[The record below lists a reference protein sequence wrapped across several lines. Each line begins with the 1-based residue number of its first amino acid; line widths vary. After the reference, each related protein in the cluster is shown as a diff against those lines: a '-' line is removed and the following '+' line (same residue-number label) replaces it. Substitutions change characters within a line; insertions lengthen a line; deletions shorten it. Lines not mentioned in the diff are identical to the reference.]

1 MFPKKLS
8 DVKENEFDDFTA
20 GEYDKKI
27 IELSDDNNALPTKNE
42 GKSKAYEIVQKLENS
57 MTMRTVLQDLLFNP
71 QQQIDILSS
80 SVYPDSTEDF
90 YKYIANRSNA
100 ALNKRNEDLDDK
112 AMYSFMDEKRF
123 LLLTYKAFQ
132 IKSNRITKNIHNH
145 NHTEKQNMKND
156 DYEYLEK
163 MLENIY
169 KYGTEINRKVDK
181 IFRNEITEAF
191 KDVDKDNAVVFTTG
205 IKEESKYQA
214 YTYNE
219 IMGGKSKKKVHL
231 KDFSDEE
238 KTFLAKRFSP
248 YDIESMQKYFE
259 SGYKALV
266 DLDISAKYFTP
277 KQEDIDTNRFLWI
290 PENEGTDYYEV
301 NQNSIIRE
309 KIRGY
314 LDDSNFTTYTDNRKF
329 NMLALYRT
337 LEYMKI
343 ISPKANYEPKE
354 LINFTEKLMKN
365 IDEANKDDKLK
376 KEPLYVFSKLNKNDH
391 LKVIEMNYESLSD
404 YYKEYIPEYVE
415 KVIYNNP
422 RNFEDIINNTNYKFS
437 TNELKHYIM
446 LVPDRQERLLYN
458 YYKKGNLTEKELL
471 DIIKSDSDLSS
482 DELIYAILKDDDKNT
497 NRKIQNL
504 QKILKEQKATPD
516 NIAGFLKGNFLYGKL
531 TADEINDIRDNILSK
546 IPNMDTSRM
555 RANPEII
562 ANQFMAVNK
571 DKILGI
577 LKDEEGFTESD
588 FKELYKDFPILAA
601 DINKEYM
608 DKLTEDYIYNKALYI
623 SSDLK
628 NNEKAA
634 YTLETK
640 LDTLMCSAGIL
651 KLLYDEKL
659 ISKEKGMALGGK
671 DFLDKIEKS
680 EYNKVFD
687 NEKDDKS
694 NKTLSVEEKKAE
706 SKNLEELFK
715 KTIKK
720 SKKYSK
726 YNVEEFINRYN
737 EFESKLSDEEKT
749 KFEEK
754 FSEYQNDLL
763 ANSNKLYKESII
775 SLGKNGILT
784 KESLY
789 EITKK
794 ENYMDV
800 IGKLITEENAIGIDT
815 LKYIFNDDI
824 RQEQNSGR
832 YEKRNLLE
840 KLFNTN
846 NLSED
851 EKFSILTSVYGFHE
865 DTSDKQKETDNDNF
879 QYFIDKGY
887 LTIDDISDR
896 QNSDSESY
904 ENKTTRSGNTIKSE
918 QQKYPFLD
926 RNDAYYTIDK
936 DVSFTRT
943 LNAWIYLSH
952 KFDKVAIETIGT
964 KKNGKIQNDL
974 TNHATYTMSV
984 KTFEDMKDVFIEKD
998 SKNRKAINF
1007 SEVFSYYRL
1016 NKDGKNMGRICHTK
1030 HWKERIKEEF
1040 TEKQKDILDKENTN
1054 KDKEQIQK

>member
-1 MFPKKLS
+1 
-8 DVKENEFDDFTA
+8 
-20 GEYDKKI
+20 
-27 IELSDDNNALPTKNE
+27 
-42 GKSKAYEIVQKLENS
+42 
-57 MTMRTVLQDLLFNP
+57 
-71 QQQIDILSS
+71 
-80 SVYPDSTEDF
+80 
-90 YKYIANRSNA
+90 
-100 ALNKRNEDLDDK
+100 
-112 AMYSFMDEKRF
+112 
-123 LLLTYKAFQ
+123 
-132 IKSNRITKNIHNH
+132 
-145 NHTEKQNMKND
+145 
-156 DYEYLEK
+156 
-163 MLENIY
+163 
-169 KYGTEINRKVDK
+169 
-181 IFRNEITEAF
+181 
-191 KDVDKDNAVVFTTG
+191 
-205 IKEESKYQA
+205 
-214 YTYNE
+214 
-219 IMGGKSKKKVHL
+219 
-231 KDFSDEE
+231 
-238 KTFLAKRFSP
+238 
-248 YDIESMQKYFE
+248 
-259 SGYKALV
+259 
-266 DLDISAKYFTP
+266 
-277 KQEDIDTNRFLWI
+277 
-290 PENEGTDYYEV
+290 
-301 NQNSIIRE
+301 
-309 KIRGY
+309 
-314 LDDSNFTTYTDNRKF
+314 
-329 NMLALYRT
+329 
-337 LEYMKI
+337 
-343 ISPKANYEPKE
+343 
-354 LINFTEKLMKN
+354 
-365 IDEANKDDKLK
+365 
-376 KEPLYVFSKLNKNDH
+376 
-391 LKVIEMNYESLSD
+391 
-404 YYKEYIPEYVE
+404 
-415 KVIYNNP
+415 
-422 RNFEDIINNTNYKFS
+422 
-437 TNELKHYIM
+437 
-446 LVPDRQERLLYN
+446 
-458 YYKKGNLTEKELL
+458 
-471 DIIKSDSDLSS
+471 
-482 DELIYAILKDDDKNT
+482 
-497 NRKIQNL
+497 
-504 QKILKEQKATPD
+504 
-516 NIAGFLKGNFLYGKL
+516 
-531 TADEINDIRDNILSK
+531 
-546 IPNMDTSRM
+546 
-555 RANPEII
+555 
-562 ANQFMAVNK
+562 
-571 DKILGI
+571 
-577 LKDEEGFTESD
+577 
-588 FKELYKDFPILAA
+588 
-601 DINKEYM
+601 
-608 DKLTEDYIYNKALYI
+608 
-623 SSDLK
+623 
-628 NNEKAA
+628 
-634 YTLETK
+634 
-640 LDTLMCSAGIL
+640 MCSAGIL

-904 ENKTTRSGNTIKSE
+904 GKKTTRSGNTIKSE

-974 TNHATYTMSV
+974 TNHATYTMNV